1 MNKQSR
7 FIGGVLLIAG
17 TAIGIGMLAL
27 PLTTGTGGFKGAF
40 IGTTLW
46 YLYMLM
52 TMLIFIDALYLDRNK
67 NGNLISLIR
76 QEFSYKYEIMT
87 WLCFLG
93 LLYAATTA
101 YILGGGQII
110 SAVLSINHVDFEA
123 HWASVIFTSILG
135 LTVFYGMQWVDN
147 INRALMI
154 TLITSFILLLI
165 VTSIHGDTS
174 NLASGGQPLYLLAA
188 SPTIVLAFA
197 PHPIIPSLRKY
208 LQNNKKTLRNVM
220 ITGSLIPLV
229 CYLVWETVVISLIP
243 YNGANSLVSIIHN
256 AAEYGGELKLLS
268 QTLHKRYHIPV
279 LDTLVN
285 SFALSAIIT
294 SFIGVTLSV
303 TDFIYDG
310 LQLSKHKNGRT
321 YAILGAL
328 LPPMLIGYLCPNGF
342 LSLIS
347 YGGVMIAILYG
358 IFPPLMLLKRHTS
371 TRKKYILISC
381 IVIAFIVIILQ
392 IASAQNLLPTAHDLP
407 KQSYY

>member
-1 MNKQSR
+1 
-7 FIGGVLLIAG
+7 
-17 TAIGIGMLAL
+17 MLAL
-27 PLTTGTGGFKGAF
+27 PLTTGTGGFKGAVF
-40 IGTTLW
+40 ATILW

-52 TMLIFIDALYLDRNK
+52 TMFIFIEALYLDKNK
-67 NGNLISLIR
+67 DGNLISLMR
-76 QEFSYKYEIMT
+76 QQFSPKYEWIT
-87 WLCFLG
+87 WFCFLG

-110 SAVLSINHVDFEA
+110 SAVLSINHISFDA
-123 HWASVIFTSILG
+123 GWASIIFTIILG
-135 LTVFYGMQWVDN
+135 LTVFYGMQWVDH
-147 INRALMI
+147 INRVLMI
-154 TLITSFILLLI
+154 TLISSFILMLV

-174 NLASGGQPLYLLAA
+174 NLSSGGNSMYLLAA

-208 LQNNKKTLRNVM
+208 LLNNKKSLRQVM
-220 ITGSLIPLV
+220 LIGSLIPLI

-243 YNGANSLVSIIHN
+243 YNGNNSLVSIIHN

-303 TDFIYDG
+303 TDFIHDG
-310 LQLSKHKNGRT
+310 LTLSKYQHGRT
-321 YAILGAL
+321 MAILGAL
-328 LPPMLIGYLCPNGF
+328 LPPMLIGYLHPNGF
-342 LSLIS
+342 LELIS
-347 YGGVMIAILYG
+347 YGGVMIAVLYG
-358 IFPPLMLLKRHTS
+358 IFPPIMLLKQNNGTS
-371 TRKKYILISC
+371 KKMILISC
-381 IVIAFIVIILQ
+381 IIIACIVIVLQ
-392 IASAQNLLPTAHDLP
+392 ISSAQQILPTAHDLP